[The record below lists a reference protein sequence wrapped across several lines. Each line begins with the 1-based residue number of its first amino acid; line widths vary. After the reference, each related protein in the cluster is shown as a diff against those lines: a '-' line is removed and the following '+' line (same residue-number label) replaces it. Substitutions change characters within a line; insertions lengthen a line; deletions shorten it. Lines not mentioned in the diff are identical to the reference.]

1 MSIRTI
7 DTNPPPVFTPC
18 ATNMLNGERGVRNA
32 ELACARGRPEVA
44 NRRHW
49 YCSSGTRVLPSG
61 HEDVDDEG
69 PGRTA
74 RLAENEA
81 KRARQPKSALMR
93 EILQQHRQRRHQS
106 ALDLAADLCG
116 CVGSGL
122 RDLSRN
128 RKHLKGFG
136 R

>member
-1 MSIRTI
+1 MRS
-7 DTNPPPVFTPC
+7 
-18 ATNMLNGERGVRNA
+18 
-32 ELACARGRPEVA
+32 ELAPEVA
-44 NRRHW
+44 LMWQTAAVGIAILAYGCYRQ
-49 YCSSGTRVLPSG
+49 GM
-61 HEDVDDEG
+61 
-69 PGRTA
+69 RT
-74 RLAENEA
+74 LTMKVPDGLLGWLENEA
-81 KRARQPKSALMR
+81 KRAGQPKSALVR

-116 CVGSGL
+116 CVRSGL